1 MEPILLDIPDE
12 LVEDDLLLRPY
23 AEGDGK
29 AFYDVLQ
36 ENKDHLA
43 DTVNEIK
50 TIKKI
55 EDAEIRNR
63 KLKINWL
70 ERKRFV
76 MGIWDRSNNSLIGEI
91 WIEPLDWKVPVI
103 EIGYFVVK
111 KYEGRG
117 IITRSVN
124 ICLDFMFNGL
134 NAHRVEIRTN
144 DENQRSYAV
153 AERLGFKKEAH
164 LRENTKLNDKIVGR
178 LFYGLLKSEYEKIN
192 PKV

>member
-12 LVEDDLLLRPY
+12 IRDEELFLRPY
-23 AEGDGK
+23 ADGDGK

-43 DTVNEIK
+43 DTVEEMKKIN
-50 TIKKI
+50 KI

-63 KLKINWL
+63 KLKINWI

-76 MGIWDRSNNSLIGEI
+76 MGIWDRSSNSLIGEI

-103 EIGYFVVK
+103 EIGYFVIK
-111 KYEGRG
+111 KFEGKG
-117 IITRSVN
+117 IATRSVKL
-124 ICLDFMFNGL
+124 CLDFMFNKL

-144 DENQRSYAV
+144 DDNQKSYKV
-153 AERLGFKKEAH
+153 AERCGFKKEAH
-164 LRENTKLNDKIVGR
+164 MRENTKLNDKIVGR
-178 LFYGLLKSEYEKIN
+178 YFYGLLKSEFEKIN
-192 PKV
+192 

>member
-12 LVEDDLLLRPY
+12 LIEEDLILRPY
-23 AEGDGK
+23 ADGDGK
-29 AFYDVLQ
+29 AFFDLLQ

-43 DTVNEIK
+43 DTVEEMK
-50 TIKKI
+50 TIKTN

-63 KLKINWL
+63 RLKVNWI

-76 MGIWDRSNNSLIGEI
+76 MGIWDKSTLIGEI

-111 KYEGRG
+111 KHEGKG
-117 IITRSVN
+117 IVTRSVQL
-124 ICLDFMFNGL
+124 CLDFMFNKL

-144 DENQRSYAV
+144 DDNHRSFKV
-153 AERLGFKKEAH
+153 AERCGFTKEAH

-178 LFYGLLKSEYEKIN
+178 QFYGLLKSEYEKIN